1 MGKKDNNKTGN
12 LDLFNE
18 LANGSVKDTE
28 AVVNPVRDVVEQTTM
43 DERLRSEWLSIN
55 NDALFSEVTSWQI
68 F

>member
-1 MGKKDNNKTGN
+1 MAKKDNNKSGN

-28 AVVNPVRDVVEQTTM
+28 VMVSQTRDVVEQSTM
-43 DERLRSEWLSIN
+43 EKRLQAEYLNIN
-55 NDALFSEVTSWQI
+55 NDILFEEITSWQI